1 MATVTLT
8 INDTAYSVSVKRMSR
23 DSATVEVNGEDY
35 EVEISREPGSAPQP
49 TSAPPSP
56 AATAPAAI
64 PAAAAR
70 PAVAGGSGEI
80 RAPMP
85 GKIIDV
91 LVGVGDIVKAGDKV
105 LRMEAMK
112 MENEIF
118 APVDGSVTEVAVQ
131 EGKDVEEGQLL
142 VVIG

>member
-56 AATAPAAI
+56 AATAAAAT

>member
-1 MATVTLT
+1 MGTVTLT

-23 DSATVEVNGEDY
+23 DSATVEVNGESY
-35 EVEISREPGSAPQP
+35 EVEISREPGSAPQS
-49 TSAPPSP
+49 TSPPPSP
-56 AATAPAAI
+56 AVTAPATAPAA
-64 PAAAAR
+64 ASR

-91 LVGVGDIVKAGDKV
+91 LVAVGDIVRAGDKA

-118 APVDGSVTEVAVQ
+118 VPVDGTVTEVAVQ
-131 EGKDVEEGQLL
+131 DGKDVEEGQLL

>member
-56 AATAPAAI
+56 AATAPAAT
-64 PAAAAR
+64 PVAAAR

>member
-1 MATVTLT
+1 MGTVTLT
-8 INDTAYSVSVKRMSR
+8 INGTAYSVSVKRMSR
-23 DSATVEVNGEDY
+23 DSATVEVNGEAY
-35 EVEISREPGSAPQP
+35 EVEISRESGSAPQA

-56 AATAPAAI
+56 VVTASVSSPPVAS
-64 PAAAAR
+64 R
-70 PAVAGGSGEI
+70 SAVAGGSGEI

-91 LVGVGDIVKAGDKV
+91 LVSVGDIVRAGDKV

>member
-91 LVGVGDIVKAGDKV
+91 LVGVGDIIKAGDKV

>member
-1 MATVTLT
+1 MGTVTLT

-23 DSATVEVNGEDY
+23 DSATVEVNGEAY
-35 EVEISREPGSAPQP
+35 EVEISRESGSAPQS
-49 TSAPPSP
+49 TSPPPSP
-56 AATAPAAI
+56 AVTAPVI
-64 PAAAAR
+64 TPPAASR

-91 LVGVGDIVKAGDKV
+91 LVGVGDIVRAGDKV

-118 APVDGSVTEVAVQ
+118 APVGGTVTEIAVQ

>member
-1 MATVTLT
+1 MGTVTLT

-23 DSATVEVNGEDY
+23 DSATVEVNGESY
-35 EVEISREPGSAPQP
+35 EVEISREPGPAPQS
-49 TSAPPSP
+49 TSPPLSP
-56 AATAPAAI
+56 AVTAPATAPAA
-64 PAAAAR
+64 ASR

-91 LVGVGDIVKAGDKV
+91 LVAVGDIVRAGDKA

-118 APVDGSVTEVAVQ
+118 VPVDGTVTEVAVQ
-131 EGKDVEEGQLL
+131 DGKDVEEGQLL

>member
-1 MATVTLT
+1 MGTVTLT

-23 DSATVEVNGEDY
+23 DSATVEVNGESY
-35 EVEISREPGSAPQP
+35 EVEISREPGSAPQSISP
-49 TSAPPSP
+49 PPSP
-56 AATAPAAI
+56 AVIAPSTAP
-64 PAAAAR
+64 PAASR

-91 LVGVGDIVKAGDKV
+91 LVAVGDIVRAGDKA

-118 APVDGSVTEVAVQ
+118 APVDGTVTEVAVQ

>member
-1 MATVTLT
+1 
-8 INDTAYSVSVKRMSR
+8 
-23 DSATVEVNGEDY
+23 
-35 EVEISREPGSAPQP
+35 
-49 TSAPPSP
+49 
-56 AATAPAAI
+56 
-64 PAAAAR
+64 
-70 PAVAGGSGEI
+70 
-80 RAPMP
+80 MP

-91 LVGVGDIVKAGDKV
+91 LVGVGDIVRAGDKV

-118 APVDGSVTEVAVQ
+118 APVDGTVTEIAVQ